1 MSYISPM
8 LVTIIMALLSRIFI
22 DRKKNLEI
30 VYSIGQFPL
39 TLIYVSIVRRAMY
52 LICRGQLCFIA
63 QL

>member
-1 MSYISPM
+1 MSCISPM
-8 LVTIIMALLSRIFI
+8 LLTIIMALLSRVLIVT
-22 DRKKNLEI
+22 KKNWEI

-39 TLIYVSIVRRAMY
+39 TLIYVSIVRRVMY